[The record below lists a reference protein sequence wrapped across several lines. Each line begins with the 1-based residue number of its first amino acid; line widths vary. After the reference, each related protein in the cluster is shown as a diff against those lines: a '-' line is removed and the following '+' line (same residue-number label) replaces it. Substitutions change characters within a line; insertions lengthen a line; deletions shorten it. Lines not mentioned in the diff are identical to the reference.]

1 MADILIQIIDR
12 DNVLHDIDVPT
23 EIDLNLM
30 ELAKANNLPVE
41 GTCGGMALC
50 ASCHVYVNSAHDLP
64 PPSEDEL
71 AMLDQA
77 FYVETNSR
85 LGCQIKIREDLDGLQ
100 VTLAPVSQ

>member
-1 MADILIQIIDR
+1 
-12 DNVLHDIDVPT
+12 
-23 EIDLNLM
+23 
-30 ELAKANNLPVE
+30 
-41 GTCGGMALC
+41 
-50 ASCHVYVNSAHDLP
+50 LP